1 ALLAGSVPVFVA
13 FGLVQVRRSRAG
25 RTTLIEP
32 SVFAKRSYVS
42 GAAFATIFLASM
54 GGVMFTLGVLLQ
66 VGLGFTPIHAALT
79 AAPFAVGGFVGSAVG
94 GMTMAKLGRT
104 VIQVG
109 IVVMGVGIG
118 WLYVAIGHA
127 GPSVGSWSFFTPL
140 LVAGIGMGSVF
151 VPLFD
156 IILGGVEDHEIGSA
170 SGVLQSVQQL
180 GTSLGIAGVGTLLF
194 SLIGG
199 ATSRVAFLHA
209 AHNTTLAVL
218 ALIAIAAVLAALL
231 PRHARVE
238 TVDWSAAEL
247 EPALND
253 SAVAMA

>member
-156 IILGGVEDHEIGSA
+156 IILGGVDDHEIGSA

-194 SLIGG
+194 SLVGNG
-199 ATSRVAFLHA
+199 AASKITFLHA
-209 AHNTTLAVL
+209 AHDTTLAVL
-218 ALIAIAAVLAALL
+218 ALIATAAVLATLL
-231 PRHARVE
+231 PG
-238 TVDWSAAEL
+238 
-247 EPALND
+247 
-253 SAVAMA
+253 